1 MPLIVDPRIGDSPR
15 LGIRVAWWHH
25 SAMAPA
31 VSGFSG
37 LARLALLA
45 MWPAAFGFGVLSV
58 LIAQSHPGA
67 TFGGASWTAGLIELG
82 AGWAMIGAGCYV
94 WWRRR
99 GKRSGLLLA
108 AAGVAWFFPEWDNPG
123 AGAAVAFTFGLVTY
137 ALAPAVVAHAVM
149 AYPSGRLSSRVERLA
164 ITVAYADA
172 ALVLGL
178 FPALFFSPPEQ
189 GCSLCP
195 PNLLL
200 ADGQPGLFE
209 SLNRWGIRLGLV
221 WTITV
226 AALCVWRLARPGA
239 PLRRAAAPVLVSGAA
254 YLLLVW
260 SDFARS
266 LPRGLLGTDQFE
278 YRLWLGQ
285 AAALCAIGLGVAWS
299 WLLGR
304 RIRSAMA
311 ALVVELGESPPP
323 GGLREVLARSLGD
336 PDLELAYP
344 LADPERLV
352 DATGAAV
359 DPAQREHRAVTP
371 LARQGQT
378 VALLLHR
385 PGLLDDPSVVD
396 EVIAATRLAV
406 DNERL
411 QAEVLA
417 QLEELRASRARI
429 VATGDAERR
438 RLERDLHDGAQQRLV
453 GLLLALR
460 LTRAQP
466 GAAADPD
473 LRALLDRADE
483 TLRAAIGELRE
494 LAHGI
499 YPAALTDD
507 GLAAAV
513 EALAEHISIP
523 ITIMHMPQERLPG
536 PVEAAAYFLIAE
548 TTGYLAT
555 LAAASGVIL
564 DVRHDGDRLVVEVT
578 KDGAGKPGHE
588 LEAMLTDLADRVGAL
603 DGQLRIERVASG
615 GVTIRAE
622 MPCGS

>member
-1 MPLIVDPRIGDSPR
+1 MG
-15 LGIRVAWWHH
+15 
-25 SAMAPA
+25 PA
-31 VSGFSG
+31 VSRFSH
-37 LARLALLA
+37 LIRLALPA
-45 MWPAAFGFGVLSV
+45 MWPAGVGFGLLSI

-67 TFGGASWTAGLIELG
+67 TFGGTSWTAGLAELG
-82 AGWAMIGAGCYV
+82 AGWAMIGAGFYV
-94 WWRRR
+94 WRRR
-99 GKRSGLLLA
+99 GQRSGLLLA

-123 AGAAVAFTFGLVTY
+123 VGAAVAFTFGLVTY

-149 AYPSGRLSSRVERLA
+149 AYPSGRPSSRLERLA

-172 ALVLGL
+172 ALILGL
-178 FPALFFSPPEQ
+178 FPALFFNPPEQ

-200 ADGQPGLFE
+200 VDGQPGLFE

-221 WTITV
+221 WTIAIV
-226 AALCVWRLARPGA
+226 ALCVWRLAPPGA
-239 PLRRAAAPVLVSGAA
+239 PLRRATAPVIVSGAA
-254 YLLLVW
+254 YLLLAW
-260 SDFARS
+260 SDFAHS

-304 RIRSAMA
+304 RARSAMA
-311 ALVVELGESPPP
+311 ALVVELGQSPPA

-336 PDLELAYP
+336 PGLEVAYR
-344 LADPERLV
+344 LGGPERLV
-352 DATGAAV
+352 DATGTTV
-359 DPAQREHRAVTP
+359 DPALREGRAVTP
-371 LARQGQT
+371 LVRQGQT
-378 VALLLHR
+378 VALLFHR

-396 EVIAATRLAV
+396 EVVAATRLAV

-417 QLEELRASRARI
+417 QLQELRASRARI
-429 VATGDAERR
+429 VTTGDAERR

-453 GLLLALR
+453 SLSLALR
-460 LTRAQP
+460 LARTRP
-466 GAAADPD
+466 GAGADPD
-473 LRALLDRADE
+473 LRAVLDRADE
-483 TLRAAIGELRE
+483 RLRAAIGELRE

-499 YPAALTDD
+499 YPAVLADD

-513 EALAEHISIP
+513 EALAEHASIP
-523 ITIMHMPQERLPG
+523 ITIIHMPQERFPG

-548 TTGYLAT
+548 TTGYMAT
-555 LAAASGVIL
+555 LAAASGVTV
-564 DVRHDGDRLVVEVT
+564 DVRHDGNRLVVELT
-578 KDGAGKPGHE
+578 EDGAGKPGRE
-588 LEAMLTDLADRVGAL
+588 LEARFTGLADRVGAL
-603 DGQLRIERVASG
+603 DGQLRVEHVASG
-615 GVTIRAE
+615 PITIRAE

>member
-1 MPLIVDPRIGDSPR
+1 MG
-15 LGIRVAWWHH
+15 
-25 SAMAPA
+25 PA
-31 VSGFSG
+31 ISGSSR
-37 LARLALLA
+37 LARTALLA
-45 MWPAAFGFGVLSV
+45 MWPAAFGFGVLSL

-67 TFGGASWTAGLIELG
+67 TFGGTSWMAGLTELA
-82 AGWAMIGAGCYV
+82 AGWAVIGAGFYV
-94 WWRRR
+94 WRRR
-99 GKRSGLLLA
+99 GKRCGLLLA

-123 AGAAVAFTFGLVTY
+123 VGAAVAFTFGLVTY

-149 AYPSGRLSSRVERLA
+149 AYPPGRLSSQVERLA
-164 ITVAYADA
+164 VMVAYADA
-172 ALVLGL
+172 AVVLGL
-178 FPALFFSPPEQ
+178 IPALFFSPLEQ

-200 ADGQPGLFE
+200 AEGQPGLFE

-221 WTITV
+221 WTIAV
-226 AALCVWRLARPGA
+226 AALWVWRLARPGA
-239 PLRRAAAPVLVSGAA
+239 LLRRAAAPVLVGGTA

-260 SDFARS
+260 SDFAHS

-299 WLLGR
+299 WLLAR
-304 RIRSAMA
+304 RARSAMA

-323 GGLREVLARSLGD
+323 GGLREALARSLGD
-336 PDLELAYP
+336 PALEVAYP
-344 LADPERLV
+344 LAGPERLV
-352 DATGAAV
+352 DATGTVV
-359 DPAQREHRAVTP
+359 DPAKREGRAVTP

-378 VALLLHR
+378 VALLFHR
-385 PGLLDDPSVVD
+385 PGLLDDPAIVD

-417 QLEELRASRARI
+417 QLEELRVSRARI

-453 GLLLALR
+453 GLSLALR
-460 LTRAQP
+460 LARAQP
-466 GAAADPD
+466 GAGADPD

-483 TLRAAIGELRE
+483 RLRAAIGELRE

-499 YPAALTDD
+499 YPAVLADD

-513 EALAEHISIP
+513 EALAEHTSIP
-523 ITIMHMPQERLPG
+523 IAIIHLPLERLPG

-548 TTGYLAT
+548 TAGYMAT
-555 LAAASGVIL
+555 LAASTGVTV
-564 DVRHDGDRLVVEVT
+564 DVRHDGNRLVVEVT
-578 KDGAGKPGHE
+578 EDAAGKPEPE
-588 LEAMLTDLADRVGAL
+588 LEAGFTDLADRVGAL
-603 DGQLRIERVASG
+603 NGQFRIEHVASG
-615 GVTIRAE
+615 GLTIRAE